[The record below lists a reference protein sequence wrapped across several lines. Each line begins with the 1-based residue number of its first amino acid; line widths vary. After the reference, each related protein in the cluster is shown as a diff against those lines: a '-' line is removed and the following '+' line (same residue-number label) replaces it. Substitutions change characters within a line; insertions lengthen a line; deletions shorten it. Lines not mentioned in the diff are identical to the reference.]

1 MSQSKSWMMLR
12 AAVMLGVIGLTGAA
26 APAEVFLAPFGD
38 GGTYRIYQT
47 NGSLITWTAAQTA
60 AQGTMDP
67 LTGTVAGRLARIESA
82 AENSFAQTIMRGN
95 YHWIGATDQT
105 VDGAWY
111 WVDNTGADDVEFWS
125 GQSAGSAV
133 GGAYANWNS
142 GEPNNYGSGEAY
154 VELRADNGRWND
166 QGSTKTNRYIM
177 QWELAS
183 LVDAT
188 TTGEAIILDPSTGK
202 YIQRTSTAQHW
213 DNSKLLAESRQLNG
227 VQGRLVQ
234 VESQDTTRLLG
245 SLGGGWTGLTDN
257 ELYGGAE
264 GTTWVWAGPV
274 DSSGALTNTALGSYT
289 AWNSG
294 EPNNS
299 GGTEDYMEISNSTS
313 GGWNDNDGGDE
324 DRAALIEF
332 GDAAAV
338 GTNVKVVA
346 VNGVAGPGANATDIR
361 DLINRQDARTG
372 TFTGHYAAV
381 SFADP
386 QDDAATT
393 FANTV
398 AFPNNTSSNDNNFA
412 VKAYLTV
419 DVEAAGDYTFGVNH
433 DDAYELVVD
442 RGAGAVTAV
451 NATGTT
457 TALTTVSFDAPGQYN
472 VYVLLGENT
481 GGSALQLFSA
491 AGDYGGMTVADAQ
504 TAGASFALI
513 GDTVNGGLAITE
525 LRDIGVLNPFH
536 VVRKNG
542 TVGNLPNTDALL
554 DNGSIVGDSG
564 DYKVVNFLDTN
575 GNGHFG
581 ADSVF
586 PGDTA
591 SDDNNF
597 AVEATATLYVS
608 GESAGWWTFAVNSDD
623 GFRLSIDGADFSSFA
638 GDVDTQIVDGNLQFP
653 NGRGTD
659 DSFGSIYLAAGA
671 YDLNLRFWEGTGG
684 AALELFYAA
693 GVHTSFDGSFD
704 LLTVIPLPG
713 AGMMGFAMMLGMA
726 SVKRF
731 RRRS

>member
-274 DSSGALTNTALGSYT
+274 DSSGALTNNALGSYT
-289 AWNSG
+289 GWNSG
-294 EPNNS
+294 EPNDS
-299 GGTEDYMEISNSTS
+299 GGEDYMEISNSTS
-313 GGWNDNDGGDE
+313 GGWNDNDGGGE

-338 GTNVKVVA
+338 GTNVKVVGIKGSS
-346 VNGVAGPGANATDIR
+346 NPGDSVTNMRNLLNAQST
-361 DLINRQDARTG
+361 QVSRTVG
-372 TFTGHYAAV
+372 DYAAI

-386 QDDAATT
+386 QGGASTQ
-393 FANTV
+393 FSNRV
-398 AFPNNTSSNDNNFA
+398 AFPGDTSANDNYFA
-412 VKAYLTV
+412 VKAYATV
-419 DVEAAGDYTFGVNH
+419 DITAAGDYTFGVNH
-433 DDAYELVVD
+433 DDCYELVVD
-442 RGAGAVTAV
+442 TGAANVTAV
-451 NATGTT
+451 NAAGTT
-457 TALTTVSFDAPGQYN
+457 TTLTTVHFDAPGQYN
-472 VYVLLGENT
+472 VYVMLGENT
-481 GGSALQLFSA
+481 GNSSLQLFAS

-504 TAGASFALI
+504 TGGASFALV

-525 LRDIGVLNPFH
+525 RRDIGVLNPFH

-542 TVGNLPNTDALL
+542 TVGNLSATDALL

-623 GFRLSIDGADFSSFA
+623 GFRLSIDGADFTSFA
-638 GDVDTQIVDGNLQFP
+638 GDDGTQIVDGNLQFP